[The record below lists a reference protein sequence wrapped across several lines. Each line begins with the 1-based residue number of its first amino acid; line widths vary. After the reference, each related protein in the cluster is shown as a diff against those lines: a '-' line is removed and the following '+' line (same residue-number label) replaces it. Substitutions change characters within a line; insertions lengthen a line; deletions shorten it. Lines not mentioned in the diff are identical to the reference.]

1 MPHIS
6 TGSEQLH
13 YVRFG
18 HGSKVLLAFH
28 GYGQEA
34 ETFQVFEP
42 WLAEDFTILSIDLPY
57 HGQTE
62 WAGKPHLT
70 ADDLAALVQN
80 ARREFG
86 VDKVSLMGYSIGGR
100 VALSIMK
107 AVPEQVD
114 KMVLMATDGLIVN
127 GYYFMLMRT
136 QVGRMMFR
144 GFLGQKDSMKAV
156 LSLKKAGIIKD
167 SYFRLA
173 TQVLHFENSKRQLLH
188 AWPCL
193 SRLIHTPAELKRV
206 INKYQIP
213 VTLVMG
219 ARDTVL
225 PPRLAYRFAKGVPT
239 VAVCV
244 LERGH
249 RIFDTDN
256 AQEIAQHLL

>member
-6 TGSEQLH
+6 IGTERLH
-13 YVRFG
+13 YLRMG
-18 HGSKVLLAFH
+18 RGSRVLLAFH

-34 ETFQVFEP
+34 ETFAVFEP
-42 WLAEDFTILSIDLPY
+42 WLAHDYTILSIDLPY

-62 WAGKPHLT
+62 WGGKPHLT
-70 ADDLAALVQN
+70 AEDLATLV
-80 ARREFG
+80 REVVREYG
-86 VDKVSLMGYSIGGR
+86 VERVSLMGYSIGGR

-107 AVPEQVD
+107 TVPNLVD
-114 KMVLMATDGLIVN
+114 RMVLMATDGLIVN

-136 QVGRMMFR
+136 QVGRAMFR

-156 LSLKKAGIIKD
+156 LSMKKAGIIKD

-173 TQVLHFENSKRQLLH
+173 TQVLHFENRKRQLLH

-193 SRLIHTPAELKRV
+193 SRLIHTPAELRKV
-206 INKYQIP
+206 IIKNHIP

-225 PPRLAYRFAKGVPT
+225 PPRLAHRFAKGAPT
-239 VAVCV
+239 VEVCV

-256 AQEIAQHLL
+256 AQEIARHLL

>member
-6 TGSEQLH
+6 TGTESLH
-13 YVRFG
+13 YMRFG
-18 HGSKVLLAFH
+18 HGRKVLLAFH

-34 ETFQVFEP
+34 ETFCVFEP
-42 WLAEDFTILSIDLPY
+42 WLADEYTILSIDLPY

-70 ADDLAALVQN
+70 AEDLASLVQN
-80 ARREFG
+80 TCAEFG
-86 VDKVSLMGYSIGGR
+86 VERVSLMGYSIGGR
-100 VALSIMK
+100 VALAIMK
-107 AVPEQVD
+107 VVPQRVER
-114 KMVLMATDGLIVN
+114 MVLMATDGLIVN

-136 QVGRMMFR
+136 QVGSMLFR
-144 GFLGQKDSMKAV
+144 GFLGQKDALKTV
-156 LSLKKAGIIKD
+156 LSMKKAGIIKD

-173 TQVLHFENSKRQLLH
+173 TQVLQYENRKRQLLH

-193 SRLIHTPAELKRV
+193 SRLIHTPAELRRV
-206 INKYQIP
+206 INAHRIP

-225 PPRLAYRFAKGVPT
+225 PPRLAQRFAKGVPT
-239 VAVCV
+239 VEVCV

-256 AQEIAQHLL
+256 AHEIAQHLL